1 MPAINRY
8 ILIELMKVFVL
19 ALLAM
24 TTILLL
30 SDVTKELQ
38 NQGLGV
44 VQIMMVLPFLLPYA
58 LRTAMQ
64 GALLFAV
71 CTVYGRMAATNEI
84 VAVKSMGISPM
95 KLVWPTVWLVAI
107 PLSLLCVFL
116 DDLGATWGASGIDYV
131 IVHSTD
137 EVAYSM
143 LRTHRSFV
151 KKNFSIAVKG
161 VEGRTLIRP
170 NLDYVPPEETHKV
183 NIQADEGELH
193 VDPKTSRLSIVMRKG
208 KLTIPDKKVEMS
220 FEDSIEQTLP
230 LDSKLHRAVTP
241 KLIAE
246 QSCADFD
253 FAQERGGEEASQA
266 GQPRQTSIYLGD
278 VERLRTEERYL
289 AWMQTKFHQKW
300 ANSFCCLAFTL
311 IGIPVAVQMRRGD
324 FLTSF
329 MICFLPIVSA
339 YQPLQFVGSSMAQ
352 AGDVPAY
359 AVWFGNRSCSPWASS
374 CCGGWRSSEKC

>member
-8 ILIELMKVFVL
+8 ILIELMKVFTL
-19 ALLAM
+19 ALLAL
-24 TTILLL
+24 TAVLLL

-38 NQGLGV
+38 NQGLGF
-44 VQIMMVLPFLLPYA
+44 VQIVMVLPFLLPYA
-58 LRTAMQ
+58 VRTAMQ

-95 KLVWPTVWLVAI
+95 KLVWPTVWLVAV
-107 PLSLLCVFL
+107 PMSLICVAL

-131 IVHSTD
+131 IVNSTD

-143 LRTHRSFV
+143 LRTHRSFS
-151 KKNFSIAVKG
+151 KKHFAIAVKG

-170 NLDYVPPEETHKV
+170 TLTYEPPDQSHVVT
-183 NIQADEGELH
+183 ITAQDGELR
-193 VDPKTSRLSIVMRKG
+193 VDPKTSRLSIIMRSG
-208 KLTIPDKKVEMS
+208 RLFVPDKVEMS

-230 LDSKLHRAVTP
+230 LDTSMHRAITP
-241 KLIAE
+241 SLIAE
-246 QSCADFD
+246 QRARIATLRKNLSDKKPRTLAD
-253 FAQERGGEEASQA
+253 GKKA
-266 GQPRQTSIYLGD
+266 GIYTSD
-278 VERLRTEERYL
+278 VARIHNEERYL

-300 ANSFCCLAFTL
+300 ANSFCCLAFVA

-339 YQPLQFVGSSMAQ
+339 YQPLQFVGASLAQ
-352 AGDVPAY
+352 AGEVPAY
-359 AVWFGNRSCSPWASS
+359 AVWFGNVVLFAIGAKLMR
-374 CCGGWRSSEKC
+374 RMEKH